1 MSKDIKAM
9 NGAKEILDAYTAE
22 FVEEPKLKEWVC
34 PDFYRT
40 SYHYTEKRIAK
51 EKAKNDEQYRK
62 EYEREMAAHQTFL
75 NSIQKILA
83 CPDRLAQ
90 FFATSMRDFTERT
103 RAKRE
108 EVKARIAELEKF
120 FDREVKFTYQSPN
133 EPEPWTHTIKVSQD
147 RHNLIYRCTRT
158 EGSGKWKKTVLGE
171 REGHDY
177 MWAMFDA
184 VCPTD
189 EEKMD
194 FIAKSQELDDLGFAL
209 RNNETPSDV
218 FFRMVDTI
226 GGRGGIVDKMVQTL
240 GGMPDYCSYD
250 TDWGVGGYYNGIVGR
265 GEKRASFK
273 SFYAGGWNIQRLH
286 IRFRVTLLK
295 H

>member
-1 MSKDIKAM
+1 MSKNIKAM

-40 SYHYTEKRIAK
+40 SYHYTEKKIAK

-75 NSIQKILA
+75 NSIQKILS
-83 CPDRLAQ
+83 CPDRLAH
-90 FFATSMRDFTERT
+90 FFATSMRDFIERT
-103 RAKRE
+103 REHRAMLS
-108 EVKARIAELEKF
+108 ARVAELEKF
-120 FDREVKFTYQSPN
+120 FDRDFDFTFKSGNETVTLKYNVKREAWYFLGLFDKKAGKFRDCDESN
-133 EPEPWTHTIKVSQD
+133 HTWCKFCAAFPTEEGRLEFIKK
-147 RHNLIYRCTRT
+147 H
-158 EGSGKWKKTVLGE
+158 GE
-171 REGHDY
+171 YD
-177 MWAMFDA
+177 
-184 VCPTD
+184 
-189 EEKMD
+189 K
-194 FIAKSQELDDLGFAL
+194 AKSELTQCEHASEAFYRL
-209 RNNETPSDV
+209 
-218 FFRMVDTI
+218 VDNI

>member
-40 SYHYTEKRIAK
+40 SYHYTEKKIAK

-75 NSIQKILA
+75 NSIQKILS
-83 CPDRLAQ
+83 CPDRLAH
-90 FFATSMRDFTERT
+90 FFATSMRDFIERT
-103 RAKRE
+103 REHRAMLS
-108 EVKARIAELEKF
+108 ARVAELEKF
-120 FDREVKFTYQSPN
+120 FDRDFDFTFKSGNETVTLKYNVKREAWYFLRLFDKKAGKFRDCDATDRTWCKFCAAFPT
-133 EPEPWTHTIKVSQD
+133 EEGRLEFIKK
-147 RHNLIYRCTRT
+147 H
-158 EGSGKWKKTVLGE
+158 GE
-171 REGHDY
+171 YD
-177 MWAMFDA
+177 
-184 VCPTD
+184 
-189 EEKMD
+189 K
-194 FIAKSQELDDLGFAL
+194 AKSELTQCEHASEAFCRL
-209 RNNETPSDV
+209 
-218 FFRMVDTI
+218 VDNI